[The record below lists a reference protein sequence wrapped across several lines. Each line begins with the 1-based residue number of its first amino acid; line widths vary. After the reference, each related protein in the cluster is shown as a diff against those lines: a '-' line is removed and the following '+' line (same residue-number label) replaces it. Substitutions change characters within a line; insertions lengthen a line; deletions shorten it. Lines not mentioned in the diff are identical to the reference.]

1 MPCTRWHDIYSTFE
15 ALIAQLIQSIALFH
29 IPSTWIASRTFLLHF
44 LIVIYGYAHISHP
57 SLVPCSKWQ
66 NENATLR
73 KMHDYR
79 GVHNKIYWIT
89 SFLIPNL
96 TCITSVTFF
105 FLLICNLIFKNMLST
120 HHSRHVVDETTK
132 ISLSAFMDF
141 RRVDNKYTQQ
151 HYFYLVPCHEEY
163 LWLICVFLFL
173 FLFSLVVGITL
184 WSS

>member
-1 MPCTRWHDIYSTFE
+1 MDSIEDFSSPFS
-15 ALIAQLIQSIALFH
+15 LIL
-29 IPSTWIASRTFLLHF
+29 
-44 LIVIYGYAHISHP
+44 IYGYAHISHP

-73 KMHDYR
+73 KMYDYR

-105 FLLICNLIFKNMLST
+105 FLICNLIFKNMWST
-120 HHSRHVVDETTK
+120 HHSRQVVDETTK

-151 HYFYLVPCHEEY
+151 HYFYLVPCYEEY
-163 LWLICVFLFL
+163 LTYLCVFFFL
-173 FLFSLVVGITL
+173 SCGGDNLMVKLKVIHPFFIHI
-184 WSS
+184 